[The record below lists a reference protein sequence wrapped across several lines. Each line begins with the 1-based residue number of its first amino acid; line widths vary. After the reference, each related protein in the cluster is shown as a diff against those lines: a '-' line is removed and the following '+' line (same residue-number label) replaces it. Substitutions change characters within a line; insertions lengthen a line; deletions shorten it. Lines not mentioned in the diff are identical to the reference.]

1 MPAQTACKAGRN
13 LRICALPDDMSRAFP
28 QVEMQRVYGV
38 CHYFL
43 RVMFDMFFRGN
54 VVGAENVPER
64 GGFVLAANH
73 ASVLDPPMIGVH
85 ISRQLAFFARKT
97 LWKGGIASWWLD
109 SVGTIPVDR
118 DSGQDVSAIKRVL
131 KALKEERGLILFPEG
146 TRTLNGKLQPA
157 KAGVGFIA
165 IKTQVPV
172 VPVRIFGS
180 FDAFGKGRGLRL
192 GTPLTVVFG
201 QPILPSSY
209 DNPTAG
215 KERAQIASERI
226 MAEIARLQPP
236 PERVI

>member
-1 MPAQTACKAGRN
+1 
-13 LRICALPDDMSRAFP
+13 MSHAFP
-28 QVEMQRVYGV
+28 QVEMQRVYGL
-38 CHYFL
+38 CHYVL
-43 RVMFDMFFRGN
+43 RVMFDMFFRGE
-54 VVGAENVPER
+54 VVGAENVPRR

-73 ASVLDPPMIGVH
+73 ASFLDPPMIGVH

-97 LWKGGIASWWLD
+97 LWKRGIASWWLD

-118 DSGQDVSAIKRVL
+118 DGGQDVSAIKRVL

-146 TRTLNGKLQPA
+146 TRTMDGNLQAA

-165 IKTQVPV
+165 VKTQVPV

-180 FDAFGKGRGLRL
+180 YDAYGKGRGLRL

-201 QPILPSSY
+201 KPIPPAVY
-209 DNPTAG
+209 DDPKAA
-215 KERAQIASERI
+215 KDRAQIASERI